1 MSERERLTKRAA
13 DAVGDKGTGI
23 MNDPYQVNNPEHEK
37 NDPAIGEY
45 AKGDPSA
52 WAEDVN
58 KDLPGGAK
66 DKRDPDTHIPEI
78 TAKMAA
84 EAIQAGRKLE
94 EKAVKCI
101 VASQRI
107 LPGAADQVIESQAA
121 DLMHLP
127 DNMVDSLL
135 GRQEELANTIAKAAS
150 DSAEESKEEK
160 KEDEKKDEKD
170 AASEEK
176 KDEEKKDEEKDA
188 AAKEDEKKDEEKKE
202 EKDAAMSPEQKKAWG
217 AKMKALRDKKAAIE
231 KEIAEEEKKED
242 KKDEKDAGEVPEGL
256 KKFQE
261 EKKDKKDDKDD
272 EKKDEKDAAKE
283 EKEEKKEEDKKEEK
297 DAAKDEEK
305 KEEDDKGEEK
315 DASVNLLDDIF
326 SGVIASDTKK
336 GAKSL
341 SGLVKKEA
349 SESNSDPLAGLWKTS
364 PDVSEK
370 FR

>member
-1 MSERERLTKRAA
+1 MTRERLTKRAA
-13 DAVGDKGTGI
+13 EAIGDKGTGI

-37 NDPAIGEY
+37 NDPNYSEY

-52 WAEDVN
+52 WAEDVVT
-58 KDLPGGAK
+58 DLPGGPK
-66 DKRDPDTHIPEI
+66 DKRIPDLHVPEI

-107 LPGAADQVIESQAA
+107 LPGAADPVIESQAA

-160 KEDEKKDEKD
+160 KEEGDKKEEKDSGEIPEGLKKFQEEKKEEGKKEDDKKEEKEKD
-170 AASEEK
+170 SASECKEEK
-176 KDEEKKDEEKDA
+176 KDEDKK
-188 AAKEDEKKDEEKKE
+188 EEKKE
-202 EKDAAMSPEQKKAWG
+202 EKDAAMSPEEKKAWG
-217 AKMKALRDKKAAIE
+217 EKMKKLRDKKAAVE
-231 KEIAEEEKKED
+231 AEIAELEKSSASEED
-242 KKDEKDAGEVPEGL
+242 K
-256 KKFQE
+256 
-261 EKKDKKDDKDD
+261 
-272 EKKDEKDAAKE
+272 
-283 EKEEKKEEDKKEEK
+283 KEEKKEEDKKEEK
-297 DAAKDEEK
+297 DAGSEEK
-305 KEEDDKGEEK
+305 KEEDKKEDKEAVCKEEKAEEKAEEKEK
-315 DASVNLLDDIF
+315 DASQTLLDDIF

-349 SESNSDPLAGLWKTS
+349 SETSSDPLSGVWRTD
-364 PDVSEK
+364 PDVSEYFK
-370 FR
+370 